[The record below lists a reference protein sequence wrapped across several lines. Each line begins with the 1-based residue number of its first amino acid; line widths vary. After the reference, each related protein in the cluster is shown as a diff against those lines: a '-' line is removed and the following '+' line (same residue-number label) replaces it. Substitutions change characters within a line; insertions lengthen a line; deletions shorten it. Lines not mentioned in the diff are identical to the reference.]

1 MSSYFATETTLLPVT
16 FVAVNPIVVAAFKS
30 I

>member
-1 MSSYFATETTLLPVT
+1 MSSFFATETTLLPVT
-16 FVAVNPIVVAAFKS
+16 FVAVNPAVATASKS